1 MKGTDSVETEG
12 RSPHVV
18 TMKLDAEDYE
28 NIYLRVREKLW
39 FFWAS
44 LFGVLGGTGLLIT
57 YFSIGTA
64 TEAAVDKY
72 VQTERFAKSIAENT
86 ESRLARLEAREKE
99 LNSLLAG
106 AEKRV
111 GALAKL
117 PIAIS
122 EHGVTLVDANGEK
135 FHIETG
141 QARRGDVVE
150 FHSAFGR
157 PPMVLIASMSD
168 RFGRPAADPM
178 ATSRDVPVVH
188 VIASSTGFR
197 VPHNFTRGD
206 YSWIAVGP

>member
-1 MKGTDSVETEG
+1 MEPDEKQ
-12 RSPHVV
+12 PPVV

-39 FFWAS
+39 LFWAG
-44 LFGVLGGTGLLIT
+44 LFGILGGTGLFIA
-57 YFSIGTA
+57 YISIGSA
-64 TEAAVDKY
+64 TEAAVNKY
-72 VQTERFAKSIAENT
+72 VQTEQFAKSIAENT

-99 LNSLLAG
+99 LNGLLAA

-111 GALAKL
+111 GTLAKL

-122 EHGVTLVDANGEK
+122 EHGVTLADANGEK

-141 QARRGDVVE
+141 HARRGKAVE
-150 FHSAFGR
+150 FQSQFSR
-157 PPMVLIASMSD
+157 PPIVLIASTSD

-178 ATSRDVPVVH
+178 ATSKDIPVVH
-188 VIASSTGFR
+188 MNASSTGFK

-206 YSWIAVGP
+206 YSWIAIGP